1 MTLPLLGKQCGTCAR
16 LTGYETDGTDNQGL
30 PINGR
35 WVCSAFPKRT
45 PEKYQRDEQT
55 CPKRTAL
62 QRR

>member
-1 MTLPLLGKQCGTCAR
+1 MSQPYLGKQCGTCAR
-16 LTGYETDGTDNQGL
+16 LTGYENDGTDAQGQ

-35 WVCSAFPKRT
+35 WVCSAFPKGT
-45 PEKYQRDEQT
+45 PEKYQRDKQT